1 MTTTPIPVAI
11 IGSGIFV
18 KEQHLV
24 SKITQPL
31 VSP

>member
-1 MTTTPIPVAI
+1 MSLGVAI

-24 SKITQPL
+24 RPNILIKSFQTP
-31 VSP
+31 P